1 MKEKAMKR
9 QPTFFSPDP
18 QDSSPQYLE
27 DLATGYWYSEM
38 LFASVELGIFTFIG
52 EDGRSLDELTG
63 SLCMGREELSRFLHA
78 LMTIGLIV
86 EYGDKYYNTLLSNRH
101 LVSGKPEYLGDS
113 ILWRKELSQ
122 NWKTLVPS
130 LKSGGR
136 VGCGAGSGEKAED
149 PAVRMNRITRYTDA
163 MACCAKVKARE
174 MMSLF
179 EGLDLCGDMLDIGSG
194 SGALASVFLDRF
206 PSLTACLV
214 DLPEVL
220 EISKKRMQDEG
231 LATRTSFVS
240 ANVLEAWPLEEARYD
255 VIMLSNIVHAFSEAE
270 LPHLIAQ
277 AAAHLKKE
285 GLLIIHD
292 FFLDHFSSKAALF
305 DLNMF
310 INTYNGRVFRSSVVE
325 GELTKEGLSH
335 TGLIPLK
342 TDTAV
347 IIGALNPDILSRL
360 RQDSTQLL
368 MSRVLRLGF
377 SDCRLISAEQ
387 INVSEWSELKCR
399 FGCDH
404 FGSPHCPPHAPQAEN
419 TRKVISSY
427 RAALVIQGEPPTQ
440 DFQRMV
446 LQAERE
452 AFLLGF
458 HRAFAYWAG
467 PCSLCKTCV
476 DGENCR
482 NTKDA
487 RPSMEGAGIDVY
499 ETVRAAGLS
508 LRTLADKTGF
518 VKYFGLI
525 LIE

>member
-1 MKEKAMKR
+1 MTR
-9 QPTFFSPDP
+9 QTTFSLPDP

-38 LFASVELGIFTFIG
+38 LFASIELGIFTLIG
-52 EDGRSLDELTG
+52 EDGKLPDELAESLD
-63 SLCMGREELSRFLHA
+63 MGGEGLARFLHA
-78 LMTIGLIV
+78 LTTIGLIV
-86 EYGDKYYNTLLSNRH
+86 KHGDRYCNTSVANQY
-101 LVSGKPEYLGDS
+101 LVSGKQEYWGDS

-122 NWKTLVPS
+122 NWKTLIPS

-136 VGCGAGSGEKAED
+136 IGYGPGSGKEVED
-149 PAVRMNRITRYTDA
+149 PAVRMNRITRYTGA
-163 MACCAKVKARE
+163 MACCARVKAHE
-174 MMSLF
+174 MMPFF
-179 EGLDLCGDMLDIGSG
+179 EGLDLSGDMLDIGSG
-194 SGALASVFLDRF
+194 SGALASVFLDSF
-206 PSLTACLV
+206 PLLNACLV

-220 EISKKRMQDEG
+220 GISKERMQAEG
-231 LATRTSFVS
+231 LAARMSFVA
-240 ANVLEAWPLEEARYD
+240 ANVLEAWPLGETRYD

-270 LPHLIAQ
+270 LPHLVVQ
-277 AAAHLKKE
+277 AAAHLKQE

-325 GELTKEGLSH
+325 EKLAEAGLLH
-335 TGLIPLK
+335 TGLLPLK

-347 IIGALNPDILSRL
+347 IISARNPDILSRL

-368 MSRVLRLGF
+368 MSRTLRLGF
-377 SDCRLISAEQ
+377 SDCRLISMEQ
-387 INVSEWSELKCR
+387 INVSDWPELKCS
-399 FGCDH
+399 FGCGH
-404 FGSPHCPPHAPQAEN
+404 YGSPHCPPHAPQPEH

-427 RAALVIQGEPPTQ
+427 RTALIIQGEPPTQ
-440 DFQRMV
+440 DFQRRM
-446 LQAERE
+446 LQAEKE

-467 PCSLCKTCV
+467 PCTLCKTCV
-476 DGENCR
+476 ADKDCCNR
-482 NTKDA
+482 KDA

-508 LRTLADKTGF
+508 LRTLADKTDF
-518 VKYFGLI
+518 VKYFGLL